1 MTTTNQTGIDRWR
14 ELTAAITA
22 DDLSAADVLAML
34 DLVQAAL
41 ASRESRR

>member
-1 MTTTNQTGIDRWR
+1 MTTTPTTIEQWR
-14 ELTAAITA
+14 DLTAAITA

-41 ASRESRR
+41 ASREARR